1 MPHDGSEG
9 LSPQG
14 WLPDR
19 VSVGALT
26 KALPPEL
33 VDRVVETTDTREVRR
48 RLLPARLVVYFVLA
62 LWLFRG
68 RNCGYGQVLGKLVD
82 GLYHRRRGAQL
93 LVERRW
99 DPQGWVE
106 AGGGRSW
113 RIPNISSLSRAR
125 ARLGADPVH
134 MLFDAVAGPVG
145 AQDAAGVFCCGL
157 RVVSVDGS
165 TTDVP
170 ATAANDEFFDRPGN
184 ATGAG
189 AFPQVRWL
197 AAAESGTGAL
207 IGAAFGPYTVGEQTL
222 ARDLLAAFHPGMLVL
237 ADRNF
242 LSHTLARDVLG
253 TGAHLLWRASASF
266 ALRPIKVLPDGT
278 YLARLNPARKADGP
292 AITVRVIEY
301 TVHTTPEG
309 GTEESSEVFCLV
321 TDLLD
326 IDTYPVLDLACA
338 YPMRWECETVIG
350 HHKTDMGQGVAVL
363 RSKDPE
369 GVAPQ
374 MWALFAV
381 YQAIHTLIG
390 AAVHAA
396 GIPPDKISFPHA
408 LAAATDTITAD
419 FPPSPA

>member
-1 MPHDGSEG
+1 

-26 KALPPEL
+26 KAFPPEL

-93 LVERRW
+93 LEERRW
-99 DPQGWVE
+99 DPQGWVD

-207 IGAAFGPYTVGEQTL
+207 IGATFGPYTVGEQTL

-309 GTEESSEVFCLV
+309 GTEESSEVFS
-321 TDLLD
+321 
-326 IDTYPVLDLACA
+326 P
-338 YPMRWECETVIG
+338 G
-350 HHKTDMGQGVAVL
+350 HRPARHRHLPRTGPGLRLPDALGVRNRD
-363 RSKDPE
+363 RS
-369 GVAPQ
+369 PQ
-374 MWALFAV
+374 DR
-381 YQAIHTLIG
+381 HGPGCGG
-390 AAVHAA
+390 AAQQGPRGRRPGDVGPVRRLPSHPHPDRRRRRRR
-396 GIPPDKISFPHA
+396 GHPP
-408 LAAATDTITAD
+408 
-419 FPPSPA
+419 

>member
-1 MPHDGSEG
+1 MAHDGTEG
-9 LSPQG
+9 ISPEG

-19 VSVGALT
+19 VSVGAVT
-26 KALPPEL
+26 KAFPPEL

-99 DPQGWVE
+99 DPQGWVD

-170 ATAANDEFFDRPGN
+170 ATPANDEFFGRPGN
-184 ATGAG
+184 TTGAG

-207 IGAAFGPYTVGEQTL
+207 IGATFGPYTVGEQTL
-222 ARDLLAAFHPGMLVL
+222 ARDLLAAVRPGMLVL

-326 IDTYPVLDLACA
+326 IDTYPALDLACA

-350 HHKTDMGQGVAVL
+350 HHKTDMGAGVAVL

-369 GVAPQ
+369 GVAQ
-374 MWALFAV
+374 EMWALFAV

-390 AAVHAA
+390 AAVDAA